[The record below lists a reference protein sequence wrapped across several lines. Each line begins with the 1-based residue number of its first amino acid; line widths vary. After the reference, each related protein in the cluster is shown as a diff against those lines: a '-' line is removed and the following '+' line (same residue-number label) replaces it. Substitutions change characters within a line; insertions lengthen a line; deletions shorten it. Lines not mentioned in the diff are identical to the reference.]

1 MFQLRLCFCILYAHF
16 YGKGA
21 LAIYGIPGISEF
33 MYGGSR
39 YTLVET
45 VQNNV
50 IITRRDAREFCESH
64 GELLVSLTTA
74 DEAAAV
80 KDFMSTHY
88 PGDSIVIGLSR
99 EAGLDRY
106 VDSNWLWET
115 GEPLDTDVVEWGG
128 SGGSQP
134 SVANIDPAAVR
145 LKGTMKDRA
154 YDLALYSPY
163 FMCERAISGFYIV
176 GEEKLGVQNMTLYL
190 RCAIRCRRE
199 YFCNG
204 FYVDDAGCQIEMG
217 KVNIQ
222 YSIKAERISRI

>member
-1 MFQLRLCFCILYAHF
+1 MLQGLCFCILLTHI
-16 YGKGA
+16 YGKGV
-21 LAIYGIPGISEF
+21 SEF

-39 YTLVET
+39 YTVVDT

-50 IITRRDAREFCESH
+50 VKRRDAREFCESY

-80 KDFMSTHY
+80 NDFMSTHY
-88 PGDSIVIGLSR
+88 PDDTFVIGLSR

-106 VDSNWLWET
+106 VDFNWLWET
-115 GEPLDTDVVEWGG
+115 GEHLDTDVVEWEG
-128 SGGSQP
+128 SAPNVGSIY
-134 SVANIDPAAVR
+134 SAAVR
-145 LKGTMKDRA
+145 LRGKMRDRRVVRG
-154 YDLALYSPY
+154 LLSPY
-163 FMCERAISGFYIV
+163 IICERAISGFYIV
-176 GEEKLGVQNMTLYL
+176 GEEKVGVQNMALYL

-222 YSIKAERISRI
+222 HSIKAERISRI